1 MESGIA
7 SSKFLIMVWSFLLP
21 ALILKLHMNQ
31 SRVTSSEQ
39 NILLFPQ
46 EIPRDVGTLCQEQG
60 QRSNIRKKKDAP
72 SALITLEIT
81 RTLGALCQE
90 LGSRD

>member
-1 MESGIA
+1 
-7 SSKFLIMVWSFLLP
+7 
-21 ALILKLHMNQ
+21 MNQ

-60 QRSNIRKKKDAP
+60 QRPNIRTKDAP
-72 SALITLEIT
+72 SSLITWEIT
-81 RTLGALCQE
+81 RILGALCQK